1 MNEMPESHSPDESG
15 GKKTLN
21 THLVGT
27 LILTGNKE
35 IAIRSDEV
43 YQSGDISE
51 VERKMPSLV

>member
-1 MNEMPESHSPDESG
+1 MRCLSPIPQMNLG
-15 GKKTLN
+15 GGETLN

>member
-1 MNEMPESHSPDESG
+1 MPESHSPDESG